1 MGPPTTSDPT
11 QLCARP
17 VGSAQVVL
25 GVLHVG
31 RAALVG
37 LARSLTITI
46 DLVVQ
51 IEKVLR
57 DFGAEARDTG
67 SDALDTVAH
76 DRVGA
81 GDVAETAGA
90 DRLVD
95 TTSLLSLADRASPVD
110 EALGEVV
117 IGAAIGSEM
126 IAHDLAL
133 DRLLR
138 PRLVD
143 VIDEAF
149 EEGVV
154 DVDRRGVATVLGAA
168 TVSVARSDDG
178 ETLGRG
184 HDLLGLLEQDGLA
197 FEDALQAD
205 ELVGRTVDLVKEKD
219 RAFLHRL
226 DHRAFLEDG
235 LAVLESETPEEIVL
249 VSLRGDLD
257 TEVLAAGTGTGLF
270 NQHGLPVA
278 ARPEDVDRV
287 EALGL
292 DDLGDES
299 ELAPADIGLVDLRD
313 ESALFE
319 RCVDLRSGEVHLGVG
334 LGGFPPRLL
343 GNLGFASGSFD
354 ALALGAKFSKT
365 AIDLLDLRGVDVDGV
380 VHGTRYR
387 WLVIGG

>member
-31 RAALVG
+31 RAALDG
-37 LARSLTITI
+37 LARSLITI

-51 IEKVLR
+51 IEKVLG
-57 DFGAEARDTG
+57 DFWAEARHTG
-67 SDALDTVAH
+67 SDTLDTVTH

-81 GDVAETAGA
+81 GDVAETACA

-95 TTSLLSLADRASPVD
+95 ATSLLGLADRASPVD
-110 EALGEVV
+110 ETLGEVV
-117 IGAAIGSEM
+117 IGAAIGREM

-133 DRLLR
+133 DRLLG

-149 EEGVV
+149 KEGVI

-184 HDLLGLLEQDGLA
+184 HDLLGLLEEDGLA
-197 FEDALQAD
+197 FENALQAD
-205 ELVGRTVDLVKEKD
+205 QLVRRAVDLVEEKD
-219 RAFLHRL
+219 RAFLHCL
-226 DHRAFLEDG
+226 DHRAFFEDS

-257 TEVLAAGTGTGLF
+257 TKVLAAGTGTGLF
-270 NQHGLPVA
+270 NQYGLPVA

-287 EALGL
+287 ESLGL
-292 DDLGDES
+292 DDLGDEA

-313 ESALFE
+313 EGALFE
-319 RCVDLRSGEVHLGVG
+319 RGVDLRSGEVHLGVG

-343 GNLGFASGSFD
+343 GSFGFASGGFD
-354 ALALGAKFSKT
+354 ALALGAKFGKT
-365 AIDLLDLRGVDVDGV
+365 AIDLFDLRGVGVDGV
-380 VHGTRYR
+380 AHD
-387 WLVIGG
+387 IGDW